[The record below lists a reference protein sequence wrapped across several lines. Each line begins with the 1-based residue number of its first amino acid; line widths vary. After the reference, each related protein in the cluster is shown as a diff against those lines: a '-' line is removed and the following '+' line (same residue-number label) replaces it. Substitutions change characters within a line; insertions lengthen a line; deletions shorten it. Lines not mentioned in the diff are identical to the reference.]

1 MNTCEFKVLCELQ
14 HEAGHYLK
22 LKYDWINVA
31 VGAEGKEITFP
42 FIDTGFFKDWNLV
55 QIEGEEPV

>member
-1 MNTCEFKVLCELQ
+1 MNTCEFKILFEVK

-31 VGAEGKEITFP
+31 TGAEGKEITFP
-42 FIDTGFFKDWNLV
+42 VIDTGMFKDWNLV
-55 QIEGEEPV
+55 